1 MIDRIA
7 SLLLINNDERG
18 KLGYLLLVFVLMGAG
33 MALGRGTADALFFK
47 RYGIEYLPI
56 MFILVSLLLSTVSVL
71 YAAFVDALP
80 AERFFK
86 IIFAVMIV
94 LLVGFW
100 LMMNAGVTDQVY
112 PAYFLVYEV
121 ISELF
126 LVHSALYLGQN
137 LVQTQSKRLMPIILA
152 GSQVGVMLGGVFLA
166 SMSSVIGVQNMLLVW
181 SVIIGVTFVLVIS
194 WHRDK
199 GVSPYFRAGRKE
211 RSRLKQSINQVTQ
224 GVRFL
229 KTSELLKMSSFALFF
244 MVISTYVLCYTLNKI
259 YTSTFE
265 TEESLSAFF
274 GLLTAVTSGFA
285 LFMQVFVSNRVI
297 RRFGVKKINLV
308 YPFTSFLVY
317 GGLLFSFTL
326 PVALIGSFNKDAIMP
341 AFRRPVRNIFME
353 ALPMQIQG
361 RARAMSIVIVLP
373 LALAT
378 AGAFLWVA
386 QKADDPSLFLYP
398 GMLAA
403 LTYLWFNRKMNRA
416 YAAEIIKNL
425 KQRLFVPDQQLKGV
439 LADADAE
446 LIGDIE
452 KGVLQEDE
460 EISIAYSRVL
470 SRAKPERAV
479 NLIPRRMQSASVV
492 AKDQMIKMLQ
502 PLESKML
509 RDQLRTEIGN
519 GDSHLDATLY
529 KALFES
535 SDEESKEKV
544 SELLNSDSPRLQS
557 AAIMGALIYPLP
569 EHEEQA
575 IKQWTALLSDSRP
588 EYYMPGIELVMPGLE
603 RYYLSEPVF
612 EALQRVVVQML
623 NTADS
628 RIQLYALKI
637 LADWPT
643 DDFKAAQ
650 ESVQRL
656 FSHADWKVRAQC
668 IRALHILPYD
678 DREQLIGQ
686 AIEDAHPEVRE
697 AAIICMSM
705 KHKDPQQ
712 WLAELL
718 TEKQFGSPRAR
729 ETIINHLIDMGSS
742 AEMMYSVAMAMARSA
757 EQARDAAAVMAQE
770 ESHYTPGLLLLRHAL
785 EERMNELIDLSLL
798 SIQASTHDSEIEV
811 IRAGLKS
818 RDKRHFAN
826 ACELLSMIQHGGL
839 STLLLQLCDSDSGN
853 RAVHGQRF
861 FKSLDDVLEW
871 IGKSTDP
878 WLNECAD
885 YLNTTLTS
893 KCHV

>member
-100 LMMNAGVTDQVY
+100 LMMSAGVTDEVY

-137 LVQTQSKRLMPIILA
+137 LVQTQTKRLMPIILA
-152 GSQVGVMLGGVFLA
+152 GSQVGVMLGGLFLA
-166 SMSSVIGVQNMLLVW
+166 SMSTVIGVQNMLLIW
-181 SVIIGVTFVLVIS
+181 SALIAMTFVLVIY

-259 YTSTFE
+259 YASTFE

-326 PVALIGSFNKDAIMP
+326 PIALIGSFNKDAIMP

-378 AGAFLWVA
+378 AGAFLWIA

-398 GMLAA
+398 GMFAA
-403 LTYLWFNRKMNRA
+403 LMYLWFNRKMNRA

-425 KQRLFVPDQQLKGV
+425 KQRLFVPDQQLNGV

-446 LIGDIE
+446 LIRDIE

-470 SRAKPERAV
+470 SRAQPERAV
-479 NLIPRRMQSASVV
+479 NLIPRRMQSASVA

-535 SDEESKEKV
+535 GDEQAKEKI

-569 EHEEQA
+569 EHAEQA

-623 NTADS
+623 NTAVS

-650 ESVQRL
+650 ESVHRL
-656 FSHADWKVRAQC
+656 FGHVDWKVRAQC
-668 IRALHILPYD
+668 IRALHIMPYD

-697 AAIICMSM
+697 AAIICMAM

-712 WLAELL
+712 WLVELL

-839 STLLLQLCDSDSGN
+839 STLLLQLCDSDN
-853 RAVHGQRF
+853 RAGHGQRF
-861 FKSLDDVLEW
+861 FKSLDEVLEW

-885 YLNTTLTS
+885 YLNTKLTS